1 MKVEEGK
8 RLRLQSHDVIQR
20 MYRNSRFR
28 TKDELAERLG
38 VTGAYVT
45 KLMQPREDG
54 GSVPRERIANRI
66 AQVCGRDTAQRTLY
80 REILHEARR
89 ATQYPETAA
98 WVPEQAL
105 PPLRMPKGFCR
116 RLERDLAKLTA
127 RDRRGTAAKAKLT
140 YRELQEVLRGTRVLD
155 PWQVM
160 QVAQALSAS
169 VDGYLAL
176 AEYVAEVRA
185 DNATSFLVG
194 LGEKL
199 SRPSYNEL
207 VAKVFSHPFRIVPPA
222 RSRRTSRRSNG
233 S

>member
-1 MKVEEGK
+1 MEEGK
-8 RLRLQSHDVIQR
+8 RLRLQSHDVIVR

-28 TKDELAERLG
+28 TKEELAERLG

-80 REILHEARR
+80 RVILHEARR
-89 ATQYPETAA
+89 ATQYPETAP
-98 WVPEQAL
+98 WVPEHAL
-105 PPLRMPKGFCR
+105 PPLCMPKAFRR

-127 RDRRGTAAKAKLT
+127 RERRHTASKAKLT

-160 QVAQALSAS
+160 QVAQALSVS

-176 AEYVAEVRA
+176 AEYVAEVPA
-185 DNATSFLVG
+185 DQATSFLMGV
-194 LGEKL
+194 GEKL
-199 SRPSYNEL
+199 SRSSYNEL
-207 VAKVFSHPFRIVPPA
+207 VTKVFSHPFRIVPPA
-222 RSRRTSRRSNG
+222 ASRRPRRS
-233 S
+233 SD